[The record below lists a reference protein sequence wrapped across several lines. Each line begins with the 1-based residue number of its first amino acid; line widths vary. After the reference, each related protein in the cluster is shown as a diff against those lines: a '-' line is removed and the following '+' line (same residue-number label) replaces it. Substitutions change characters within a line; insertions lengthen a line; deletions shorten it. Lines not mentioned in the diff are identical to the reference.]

1 MNILL
6 SNDIAPS
13 TLIKI
18 SVQDVK
24 ERLSKTIT
32 TLGNVLILF
41 DKLKASGTAK
51 DKCILQYYIQQFK
64 ATFIRYKG

>member
-41 DKLKASGTAK
+41 DKLKASGTF
-51 DKCILQYYIQQFK
+51 YNT
-64 ATFIRYKG
+64 TFIKVRC